1 MSASA
6 PRFNRRAP
14 ACRKGRLNVGR
25 SAGWVLLLT
34 SLAAVA
40 WAQKPSTDLAEMS
53 LEKLMDIEVTSVS
66 KREQKLAKVAAAKSE
81 LLLGRESCP

>member
-34 SLAAVA
+34 SLAAST
-40 WAQKPSTDLAEMS
+40 WAQKAPTDLTEMK
-53 LEKLMDIEVTSVS
+53 LEDLMNFEVESVYGAS
-66 KREQKLAKVAAAKSE
+66 KHLQKVT
-81 LLLGRESCP
+81 